1 MYRAPSIV
9 SILGGI
15 MLGVLGLP
23 PSILAE
29 PYELTKHDVMDAA
42 QVKSPEVFLFGVKLG
57 DSEAKALDL
66 LVNEK
71 IQGVKA
77 EQEGTFILLYDQRKP
92 TGAMAGVR
100 IMDGRVDLLFV
111 NNRFAYKT
119 RGVFR
124 HVLNSESADDVR
136 RHLGKETSG
145 DENVMGARLAYDKQG
160 FEVNYLGKDV
170 NIEFNPLP

>member
-1 MYRAPSIV
+1 MCRASYLGSV
-9 SILGGI
+9 LSLTVCAILGSLSGAW
-15 MLGVLGLP
+15 G
-23 PSILAE
+23 E
-29 PYELTKHDVMDAA
+29 PYELTKHDVTDAA
-42 QVKSPEVFLFGVKLG
+42 QVKSAEISLFDVKLG

-100 IMDGRVDLLFV
+100 VMDGKVDLLFI

-136 RHLGKETSG
+136 RFLGKESSG

-170 NIEFNPLP
+170 NVEFLPMP